1 MGGADVDT
9 LNILVNAPNTDV
21 RKDSVIADEKGRPE
35 GSKSQIKQYVEPA
48 AAAPLRH
55 AQKLSKVTSTP
66 SSSNDRTTS
75 NGHGQPR
82 QSTTAW
88 RPITYD
94 TSIPN
99 MTMDHDDEDDILDEI
114 MPTTGNF
121 EHPSGV
127 QSQGTLFFS
136 GLSERTTYKDLM
148 SIIKGGKVISSVLR
162 NNGALV
168 TLATGAAE
176 FLAWSKRNDIYLQGK
191 RVSSIYLKLMSMLL
205 R

>member
-55 AQKLSKVTSTP
+55 AQNLSKVTSTP

-75 NGHGQPR
+75 NDHGQPR

-114 MPTTGNF
+114 MPTTGNL

-136 GLSERTTYKDLM
+136 GLSEWTTYKDLM

>member
-35 GSKSQIKQYVEPA
+35 GSKSQIKQYVKPA

-55 AQKLSKVTSTP
+55 EQNLSKVTSTP

-114 MPTTGNF
+114 MPTMGNF

-136 GLSERTTYKDLM
+136 GLSEWTTYKDLM

-168 TLATGAAE
+168 TLATGAAK

-191 RVSSIYLKLMSMLL
+191 RVSSIHLKLMFMLL

>member
-1 MGGADVDT
+1 MGGADIDT
-9 LNILVNAPNTDV
+9 LDILVNAPNASA
-21 RKDSVIADEKGRPE
+21 RKDSVVADEKGRAE
-35 GSKSQIKQYVEPA
+35 RRESQPKQYVKPA
-48 AAAPLRH
+48 VVAPVSHNQR
-55 AQKLSKVTSTP
+55 LSKVTSTP
-66 SSSNDRTTS
+66 TSSNARTTP
-75 NGHGQPR
+75 NGQGHSRQP
-82 QSTTAW
+82 TAW

-99 MTMDHDDEDDILDEI
+99 AAMDHDDEDDIFDENMPSAGNLD
-114 MPTTGNF
+114 
-121 EHPSGV
+121 HHQSSA

-136 GLSERTTYKDLM
+136 GLSERTTYKDIM

-191 RVSSIYLKLMSMLL
+191 RVGTIYPELTVTLL